1 MSLTADTRVPNAC
14 LTASVSV
21 RTMISSKLMLIA
33 VGAGV
38 VNALPVLTV
47 PDAQEDRLVDLDSP
61 ASQVSIRFL
70 NEDSPKAVL
79 VKYTENGVL
88 KQLHINAH
96 SDTASYAVDPTT
108 EITILG
114 DYSPYYRVCTVAPG
128 TLKEDDDAVSTAV
141 QWGNVPCKVS
151 RPSPS
156 PAPAPSPSICQ
167 SPVGM
172 GSMPDSIWKQLPA
185 HPSCVYAGHPFKSEG
200 FGQCAGDPTSITLN
214 MGVVAEKQGCYAY
227 TTEDKKEWT
236 MNEVSEIS
244 FDAEWEDCEGVWT
257 APLWLTPKTWVAP
270 QGLSG
275 EIDLIETCK
284 SHAQETVGTSI
295 ICTDHP
301 DPQCL
306 DSQWGEAASSNG
318 PQRFR
323 GKIDGEGT
331 WTMDKCSLDGTKC
344 ELVSRYPRYLT
355 TATGPEK
362 DMKFHFVSDLWNG
375 GAGDSGWAAC
385 GTLNKNTKCR
395 YTIANIKVTPKGEA
409 TP

>member
-1 MSLTADTRVPNAC
+1 
-14 LTASVSV
+14 
-21 RTMISSKLMLIA
+21 MISSKLMLIA

-61 ASQVSIRFL
+61 A
-70 NEDSPKAVL
+70 
-79 VKYTENGVL
+79 
-88 KQLHINAH
+88 
-96 SDTASYAVDPTT
+96 
-108 EITILG
+108 
-114 DYSPYYRVCTVAPG
+114 
-128 TLKEDDDAVSTAV
+128 
-141 QWGNVPCKVS
+141 
-151 RPSPS
+151 
-156 PAPAPSPSICQ
+156 PAPSPSICQ

-185 HPSCVYAGHPFKSEG
+185 HPSCAYAGHPFKSEG

>member
-1 MSLTADTRVPNAC
+1 MSFIIYLYMGGVLDVRRALGAEGPDTRGIVWKRAISASPPSGGRPRLVADHTHKEPCTKIATPATDRRHARSQRVPH
-14 LTASVSV
+14 ASVSV

-96 SDTASYAVDPTT
+96 SDTASYAVDPTK

-172 GSMPDSIWKQLPA
+172 GSMPDSIWKASSSRLIHRASTLATPSRA
-185 HPSCVYAGHPFKSEG
+185 RDSVSARAIPHPS
-200 FGQCAGDPTSITLN
+200 
-214 MGVVAEKQGCYAY
+214 
-227 TTEDKKEWT
+227 
-236 MNEVSEIS
+236 
-244 FDAEWEDCEGVWT
+244 
-257 APLWLTPKTWVAP
+257 
-270 QGLSG
+270 
-275 EIDLIETCK
+275 
-284 SHAQETVGTSI
+284 
-295 ICTDHP
+295 
-301 DPQCL
+301 
-306 DSQWGEAASSNG
+306 
-318 PQRFR
+318 R
-323 GKIDGEGT
+323 
-331 WTMDKCSLDGTKC
+331 
-344 ELVSRYPRYLT
+344 
-355 TATGPEK
+355 
-362 DMKFHFVSDLWNG
+362 
-375 GAGDSGWAAC
+375 
-385 GTLNKNTKCR
+385 
-395 YTIANIKVTPKGEA
+395 
-409 TP
+409 